1 MFNYCSFTHQFKLSF
16 QVTKTFDIGQ
26 LVSSG
31 DISAEGHLWRI
42 KCYPRGTKKDK
53 GDYLSVF
60 LHHQSATKD
69 AKAIF
74 EVFVMDTDGAP
85 SSCHRRRLVHVFKP
99 KGNSDRTRGWSK
111 FVKLSVLESLYS
123 SNGWVIIMCG
133 VKVVRDDLIGAPPSD
148 IASHLGILLDS
159 ADGSDVSFV
168 VNGEEFPVHRV
179 CSRRSSWAPWRTPR
193 CHRSITLQEITSR
206 PSVMVRFIYTD
217 EFPSDAELGDSPTE
231 KLQDL
236 FMAADRFALDDL
248 KLLCTR
254 KLWDDVSADTI
265 GATLAWAETYS
276 CLELKKNC
284 IDFLGDESNFRK
296 AVLTDG
302 FIQMVLKFPSVLAE
316 LRVKVWA

>member
-53 GDYLSVF
+53 GDYLY
-60 LHHQSATKD
+60 
-69 AKAIF
+69 
-74 EVFVMDTDGAP
+74 P
-85 SSCHRRRLVHVFKP
+85 SSSIRAAGVSISFALIRVQPKTPKLSSRSLSWTRTVLHPLHVFKP

-111 FVKLSVLESLYS
+111 FVNLSVLESLYS

-133 VKVVRDDLIGAPPSD
+133 VKVVRDDIIGAPPSD
-148 IASHLGILLDS
+148 ISSHLGILLDS

-168 VNGEEFPVHRV
+168 VGGKEFPVHRV
-179 CSRRSSWAPWRTPR
+179 VLAARSPVFKAQLLGPMADAKMS
-193 CHRSITLQEITSR
+193 SITLQEIT
-206 PSVMVRFIYTD
+206 PSTFRVMVRFIYTD

-254 KLWDDVSADTI
+254 KLWDDV
-265 GATLAWAETYS
+265 

-302 FIQMVLKFPSVLAE
+302 FIQMVLKFPSVLAQ

>member
-1 MFNYCSFTHQFKLSF
+1 ME
-16 QVTKTFDIGQ
+16 VTKTFDIGQ

-179 CSRRSSWAPWRTPR
+179 VLPARSPVFKAQLLGPMADAKMSSINHLAGNHVSTFSHGPVHL
-193 CHRSITLQEITSR
+193 HR
-206 PSVMVRFIYTD
+206 
-217 EFPSDAELGDSPTE
+217 
-231 KLQDL
+231 
-236 FMAADRFALDDL
+236 
-248 KLLCTR
+248 
-254 KLWDDVSADTI
+254 
-265 GATLAWAETYS
+265 
-276 CLELKKNC
+276 
-284 IDFLGDESNFRK
+284 
-296 AVLTDG
+296 
-302 FIQMVLKFPSVLAE
+302 
-316 LRVKVWA
+316 